1 MQLDVFKNTW
11 ADAVAAFDWL
21 PDGVGAALIVAVAAL
36 LALVLHGVLFKA
48 IRRAFAIRYPSL
60 RPLLTEIAGPTRL
73 AFILLAL
80 TLALPMARLDPQ
92 WSAIITHTLEVA
104 LIVLIG
110 WIVLVVISMAS
121 RVYLRRFKLDA
132 EDNLLA
138 RKHVTQVRVLNGVLS
153 TLIITVTLAVALMTF
168 DQVREI
174 GVGLF
179 ASAGIAGIIAG
190 LAARPVLSNLI
201 AGVQLAMTQPIRLED
216 AVVVENEWGWIEEI
230 TSTFVVVRLWDL
242 RRMIVPLAYFMEKP
256 FQNWTRE
263 ASAILGSVLLYLD
276 YRAPI
281 DRIRAKAE
289 ELAAANKLWDRKV
302 INTRVTDTKERVI
315 EVRVLVSAAN
325 ASAAFD
331 LRCELREKLI
341 AFLRSEHPE
350 SLPRSRIE
358 SVDLQVGSRR
368 EFEPKTPRPA
378 AGTH

>member
-230 TSTFVVVRLWDL
+230 TATYVVVRLWDW
-242 RRMIVPLAYFMEKP
+242 RRLIVPLSYFIEKP

-263 ASAILGSVLLYLD
+263 SSAIIGSVFIHTDYAVPVEQVRQKLD
-276 YRAPI
+276 EIVRAS
-281 DRIRAKAE
+281 
-289 ELAAANKLWDRKV
+289 KLWDGRV
-302 INTRVTDTKERVI
+302 VSLQVTDAKERTI
-315 EVRVLVSAAN
+315 ELRALVSARSGPACW
-325 ASAAFD
+325 D
-331 LRCELREKLI
+331 LRCEVREKLI
-341 AFLRSEHPE
+341 AFLQQDFPTA
-350 SLPRSRIE
+350 LPRERAE
-358 SVDLQVGSRR
+358 VEVATLV
-368 EFEPKTPRPA
+368 PA
-378 AGTH
+378 ADAGRAARRVG